1 MSEGPQNTYLCVVC
15 LMVGLCSPK
24 ALIKVQILRFLPH
37 GRVAQLVE
45 RQIEALGA
53 DGSSPSLPTNYTGVA
68 QFGLERPV
76 WARKVG
82 SSNLSIR
89 TTNLISQGNPLR
101 RRGAL

>member
-1 MSEGPQNTYLCVVC
+1 M
-15 LMVGLCSPK
+15 GLKKYFIPSCFYGE
-24 ALIKVQILRFLPH
+24 I
-37 GRVAQLVE
+37 AQLVE
-45 RQIEALGA
+45 RGIEDPSVG
-53 DGSSPSLPTNYTGVA
+53 GSIPSLPTNYTSVA